1 MQHTLKY
8 IAALII
14 FGSNGIVASYIDASS
29 AQIIFLRVLIGV
41 TVLLGAFLIT
51 RHKFTFWQHKRA
63 FAFTCLAGV
72 AMGVEWIVLYESFNY
87 IGVGMATLLN
97 YVGPI
102 IVIALSPLLFK
113 EKITWNKVVGI
124 GAVLVGVVLLNGAVS
139 GSLNTFGV
147 LLALSTA
154 IFYTVFVFAT
164 KKAEPIHGLEFTVI
178 QLSSALVVA
187 AVALLFTGGFSMDIA
202 ALNIPAV
209 LWVGL
214 IGTGV
219 ACLLY
224 FSGMSG
230 LRAQSVAVLGYLEPV
245 AAVAFSA
252 MFLGEIMTTGQLIGA
267 ACVLS
272 GACFAQMALKK
283 LPFKAKGAPS
293 VLRNPGAIAVLRKSL
308 QSDSTAMVS

>member
-14 FGSNGIVASYIDASS
+14 FGSNGIVASCIDASS
-29 AQIIFLRVLIGV
+29 VQIIFLRVLIGAI
-41 TVLLGAFLIT
+41 VLLGAFLVT
-51 RHKFTFWQHKRA
+51 RHSFTFWKHKRA

-72 AMGVEWIVLYESFNY
+72 AMGIEWIVLYESFNY

-102 IVIALSPLLFK
+102 LVIALSPLLFK
-113 EKITWNKVVGI
+113 ERITWNKMVGI
-124 GAVLVGVVLLNGAVS
+124 GVVLVGVVLLNGAVS
-139 GSLNTFGV
+139 GSLDTFGM

-154 IFYTVFVFAT
+154 VFYAVLVFAT
-164 KKAEPIHGLEFTVI
+164 KKAEPIQGLEFTVI
-178 QLSSALVVA
+178 QLMAALVVA
-187 AVALLFTGGFSMDIA
+187 SIAMLLTGGFALDLA

-209 LWVGL
+209 LQVGL
-214 IGTGV
+214 VGTGA

-224 FSGMSG
+224 FSGMAG

-252 MFLGEIMTTGQLIGA
+252 VFLGEVMTGLQLVGA
-267 ACVLS
+267 ACVLC
-272 GACFAQMALKK
+272 GAAFAQMR
-283 LPFKAKGAPS
+283 FKALPVRRRGALP
-293 VLRNPGAIAVLRKSL
+293 VLRRNR
-308 QSDSTAMVS
+308 TADPTAALG